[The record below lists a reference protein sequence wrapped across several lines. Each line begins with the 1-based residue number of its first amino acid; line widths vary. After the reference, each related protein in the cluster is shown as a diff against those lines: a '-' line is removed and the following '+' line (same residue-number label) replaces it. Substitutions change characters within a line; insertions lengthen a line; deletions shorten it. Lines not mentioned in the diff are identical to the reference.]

1 MHISIFTGKCWV
13 DKSILEISFTSER
26 WGGGGGGSLID
37 FDKLSDL
44 IVLKGEI

>member
-13 DKSILEISFTSER
+13 DKSILEISFTSKR
-26 WGGGGGGSLID
+26 GGGGSLID

>member
-26 WGGGGGGSLID
+26 GGGSLID

-44 IVLKGEI
+44 IVP